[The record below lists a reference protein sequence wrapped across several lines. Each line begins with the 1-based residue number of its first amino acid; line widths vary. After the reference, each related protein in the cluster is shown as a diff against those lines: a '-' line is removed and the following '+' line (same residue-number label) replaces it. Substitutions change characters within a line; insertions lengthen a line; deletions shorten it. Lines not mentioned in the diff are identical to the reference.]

1 MLTFSKMFLADK
13 SAIIT
18 PDSAPDTSLTII
30 CVSYPNPS
38 LKALLSI
45 LIGGVPYPGWN
56 EWKVVY
62 ELKVNKYRMSQ
73 PEHVSDEL

>member
-1 MLTFSKMFLADK
+1 MAAAGTVLFLYGNLRLEK
-13 SAIIT
+13 KVNVSVILWFRYGLSFT
-18 PDSAPDTSLTII
+18 PVARLFAF
-30 CVSYPNPS
+30 
-38 LKALLSI
+38 L
-45 LIGGVPYPGWN
+45 GGMPYPGWN

>member
-1 MLTFSKMFLADK
+1 MGIKGRISGNNHKPQFCVLNPVFL
-13 SAIIT
+13 
-18 PDSAPDTSLTII
+18 
-30 CVSYPNPS
+30 VSRPNISNVMP
-38 LKALLSI
+38 LL

-62 ELKVNKYRMSQ
+62 ELKVNKYRMPQ

>member
-1 MLTFSKMFLADK
+1 MIVEST
-13 SAIIT
+13 I
-18 PDSAPDTSLTII
+18 SL
-30 CVSYPNPS
+30 V
-38 LKALLSI
+38 
-45 LIGGVPYPGWN
+45 GGVPYPGWN